1 MTAISRG
8 ALAFAGL
15 VMAAQAGAQVTL
27 YERANFEGRS
37 FTAAGEVRSL
47 ERAGFNDRASSVFV
61 GGDRSD
67 RWEVCDDRGFRGR
80 CVVLRAGH
88 YPSLAA
94 MGLND
99 RVSSLRAVDRYAY
112 VDAKRYA
119 PMPAAWQQ
127 GQITLFA
134 DEGFAGRNVR
144 VDTALADFRRADFN
158 DRASS
163 VVVTGSRWEVCEDVG
178 FRGRCVVLRPGQYPT
193 LRAMGL
199 NDRVSSVRELQ
210 AGAQVEERR
219 YAPWPVVVPDYRRRD
234 GERLFEAQVTS
245 VRAVV
250 EDAGRRCWVE
260 PAQVAQQ
267 GSNVNVP
274 GAMLGAVIGGIL
286 GHQVGGSGR
295 DLATG
300 IGVVAGAAIGANVG
314 QPTVT
319 GQNVQRCERT
329 PGSAHPAYWDVTY
342 NFRGQDYRVQMTHPP
357 GSTVTVNEQGEP
369 RA

>member
-1 MTAISRG
+1 
-8 ALAFAGL
+8 LAFVGL
-15 VMAAQAGAQVTL
+15 AMAAQAGAQVTL
-27 YERANFEGRS
+27 YERANFDGRS
-37 FTAAGEVRSL
+37 FTAAGEVRNM

-61 GGDRSD
+61 AGDRSD
-67 RWEVCDDRGFRGR
+67 RWEVCEDRGFKGR

-94 MGLND
+94 MGLNN
-99 RVSSLRAVDRYAY
+99 RVSSLRAVDRYAF
-112 VDAKRYA
+112 VDAQRYA
-119 PMPAAWQQ
+119 PMPAAGQP

-134 DEGFAGRNVR
+134 DEGFAGRSVR
-144 VDTALADFRRADFN
+144 VDTAMADFRQADFN

-163 VVVTGSRWEVCEDVG
+163 LVVTGSNWEVCEDQG

-193 LRAMGL
+193 LRTMGL
-199 NDRVSSVRELQ
+199 NDRVSSVRELPS
-210 AGAQVEERR
+210 GVQVDERR
-219 YAPWPVVVPDYRRRD
+219 YAPMPVVMPDYRRRD
-234 GERLFEAQVTS
+234 GERLYEAPVTS
-245 VRAVV
+245 VRAVL

-267 GSNVNVP
+267 GSHVNVP

-286 GHQVGGSGR
+286 GHQVGGGSGR

-300 IGVVAGAAIGANVG
+300 IGVVAGAAIGANTGGAG
-314 QPTVT
+314 QPAVT
-319 GQNVQRCERT
+319 GQNVRRCERT

-342 NFRGQDYRVQMTHPP
+342 NFRGQDYKVQMTHPP
-357 GSTVTVNEQGEP
+357 GNTVTVNEHGEP